1 MKSTANASERLAQWM
16 ELMRLNDRQVA
27 ERVGIDTAYVW
38 RMRTGKRPV
47 SGDFMWRF
55 GQKYGFDVARGLFDT
70 EKVTA

>member
-1 MKSTANASERLAQWM
+1 MKSTKSANERLAQWM

-27 ERVGIDTAYVW
+27 ERIGTDTAYVW

-55 GQKYGFDVARGLFDT
+55 GQEYGFDVARGLFDD
-70 EKVTA
+70 EKITA

>member
-55 GQKYGFDVARGLFDT
+55 GQEYGFDVARGLFDT